1 MKQAV
6 GVSPAEGDKGGVTL
20 ITKKTKHPQR
30 PGSSVNKVTFG
41 GNKSTR
47 KCVHLANFTLK
58 KDADILQDLQGYRQ
72 QHRKVR
78 IPI

>member
-47 KCVHLANFTLK
+47 KCVHLANFTLT
-58 KDADILQDLQGYRQ
+58 DADILQDLQGYRQ